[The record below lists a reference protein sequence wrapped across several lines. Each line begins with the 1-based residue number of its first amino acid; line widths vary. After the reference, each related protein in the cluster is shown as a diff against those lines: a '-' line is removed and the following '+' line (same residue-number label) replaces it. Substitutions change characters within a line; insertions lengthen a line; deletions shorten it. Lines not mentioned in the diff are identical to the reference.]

1 MKVILVAYVVN
12 KWYIS
17 LMEIVFEKKDLTQN
31 MRATEVGKSNKKPK
45 LKLAT
50 QTI

>member
-1 MKVILVAYVVN
+1 MKIILVAYVN

-31 MRATEVGKSNKKPK
+31 MRATEVGNSNKKPK